1 MMKHATTMDEGFFTN
16 SDNQFTVHRDKERPK
31 PNMRNFRLMGQK
43 SCESVDNVDASEI
56 RLTR

>member
-1 MMKHATTMDEGFFTN
+1 MQQRWTKVSSQVQIISSLFTE
-16 SDNQFTVHRDKERPK
+16 DKERPK

>member
-1 MMKHATTMDEGFFTN
+1 MEG
-16 SDNQFTVHRDKERPK
+16 SDNQFMVSQRQGASTV
-31 PNMRNFRLMGQK
+31 NMRNFRLIGQIVGLMGQK